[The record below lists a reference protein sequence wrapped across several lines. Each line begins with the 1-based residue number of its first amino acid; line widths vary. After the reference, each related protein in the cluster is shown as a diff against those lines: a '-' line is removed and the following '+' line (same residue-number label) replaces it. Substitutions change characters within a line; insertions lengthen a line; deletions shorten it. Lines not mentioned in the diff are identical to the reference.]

1 MEIKMKKTLFAMGA
15 AALFAGSATAA
26 FADAKMMM
34 EGYAACNSSYRQCIK
49 DGVNMSLASDPKAGA
64 EQVKMNMMHSQEC
77 AAALQACY
85 KGVK

>member
-1 MEIKMKKTLFAMGA
+1 MKKTFAALGA
-15 AALFAGSATAA
+15 AALLAGSASLA

-34 EGYAACNSSYRQCIK
+34 EGYAACNAGYSQCIK
-49 DGVNMSLASDPKAGA
+49 DGVNMSLASSPAAGA

-77 AAALQACY
+77 ASALQACY